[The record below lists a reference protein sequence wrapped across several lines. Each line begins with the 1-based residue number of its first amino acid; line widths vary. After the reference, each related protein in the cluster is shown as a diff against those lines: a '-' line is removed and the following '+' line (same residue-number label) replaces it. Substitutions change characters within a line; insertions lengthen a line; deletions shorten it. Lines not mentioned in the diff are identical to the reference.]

1 MLLIFHRGGS
11 LHISERNYSPEHTKD
26 RAALMPRTHLFWP
39 FTRQPEVI
47 TDGQGAATRGATQEH
62 ANLEVNARSADQSIQ
77 KEQGKPTKGTQ

>member
-1 MLLIFHRGGS
+1 
-11 LHISERNYSPEHTKD
+11 
-26 RAALMPRTHLFWP
+26 MPRTHLFWP